1 MQHHLHKTIKRQF
14 GIGYNQLRGMISTVS
29 LCLQANKKRDF
40 LLHVANFLPIIFIP
54 YFPSPPR
61 NIMLQFAFGSSRFQW
76 TDTKGWVREQKK
88 LMMSSHSCSIQH
100 GISIIVK
107 SCILENAKIARV
119 GRVEAISFIM
129 AKKIYPFARYRLLKC
144 SLIARR
150 ELVT

>member
-1 MQHHLHKTIKRQF
+1 
-14 GIGYNQLRGMISTVS
+14 MIFTVS
-29 LCLQANKKRDF
+29 VFIGQQKKDF

-54 YFPSPPR
+54 YFPFPPR

-76 TDTKGWVREQKK
+76 TDTKGWVRTKKK

-119 GRVEAISFIM
+119 GRVEAISFIV
-129 AKKIYPFARYRLLKC
+129 AKKG
-144 SLIARR
+144 
-150 ELVT
+150 VTKYIDLQDIGS